1 MRKRARTVDR
11 GSAPKYAHVAE
22 SFLESASALA
32 TLAGADEGYGNAI
45 ALLSTHA
52 VIAWAD
58 AVSIRHAGQKATDGD
73 HKQATAVLRDS
84 VRNLLTPAA
93 EKELRGV
100 LAEKDAIA
108 YQGRYYPLTQG
119 IKLLEQSRKF
129 AKWARAIY
137 EQGAIGND

>member
-1 MRKRARTVDR
+1 MVRKRARTVDR

-22 SFLESASALA
+22 SFLESAAALA

-58 AVSIRHAGQKATDGD
+58 AVSIRHAEQKATDGD
-73 HKQATAVLRDS
+73 HEQAAAVLRDS

-93 EKELRGV
+93 EKALRSV

-108 YQGRYYPLTQG
+108 YQGRYYPLAQG
-119 IKLLEQSRKF
+119 VKVLEQAKRF
-129 AKWARAIY
+129 AMWAREVF
-137 EQGAIGND
+137 EQRA